1 MNKLIVFAALLAGFV
16 STAAAQ
22 SRTVCVLRNRPVAI
36 HPVPRPVVHRHCVAA
51 PVNASSVYTSN
62 AGHYNY
68 GYINHGA
75 VGGRFFPRVPAVYGY
90 INPRLH
96 YVSPCRPNG
105 YVGVNGYG
113 IGLQNI
119 QSHYIQIPPSFTRAP
134 QMPSRPS
141 AMPPPRPA
149 PHAGGK

>member
-16 STAAAQ
+16 STASAQ
-22 SRTVCVLRNRPVAI
+22 SRTVCVIRNRPVAI
-36 HPVPRPVVHRHCVAA
+36 HPVARPVVHRHYVAA
-51 PVNASSVYTSN
+51 SVNASSVYTSN

-68 GYINHGA
+68 GYLNHGA
-75 VGGRFFPRVPAVYGY
+75 VGGSFYPRVPAIYGY

-105 YVGVNGYG
+105 YVG
-113 IGLQNI
+113 GLQNI
-119 QSHYIQIPPSFTRAP
+119 PSQYIQIPQNFTQAP
-134 QMPSRPS
+134 QMPPRASVL
-141 AMPPPRPA
+141 PPPRPA